1 MLTVYA
7 AHTHANPWPEQPS
20 PFALIELF
28 SRIVPLQDF
37 ISRINVVSAL
47 ACVWSV
53 GLLCFCEGPLTG
65 NKWIKCMKRS
75 LSRRV
80 EGVWARTLWVYKL
93 LLFLPLV
100 LLLLLPRPH
109 SKDNGPHIW
118 PIHQCLKLQE
128 GVMCSRFF
136 FLSYRLAHTHTHWGK
151 EAKMTSRVKN
161 VKFFCLTRRIIFLT
175 PHFASSGAIYIP
187 YYFST
192 LFFFLHLQINAT
204 PVCTFV
210 FSKGCKW

>member
-1 MLTVYA
+1 MQIPDPSSQ
-7 AHTHANPWPEQPS
+7 AHS
-20 PFALIELF
+20 LSELF

-53 GLLCFCEGPLTG
+53 GLLCLWSVGLLCLCEGPLTG

-80 EGVWARTLWVYKL
+80 EGVWARTLLVYKL
-93 LLFLPLV
+93 MLFLPHVLL

-109 SKDNGPHIW
+109 SEDNGPHIW

-128 GVMCSRFF
+128 GVMCSRFL

-161 VKFFCLTRRIIFLT
+161 VKFFSLTRRIIFLT

-192 LFFFLHLQINAT
+192 LFFLPPSADKRDPSMHICL
-204 PVCTFV
+204 
-210 FSKGCKW
+210 